1 MTNTDSE
8 QITRSEQLRALRRV
22 ARFRPGFTV
31 AIIIAGVFAAGLEA
45 VGLSFILP
53 IVEIVQAPGDPAANA
68 DGLLLAFVTAYETIG
83 IPFTLGTV
91 VVGVSAVLTIRWTST
106 FLVRWL
112 RGVLVV
118 EYTRDL
124 QTRAFNNALD
134 AKIEYF
140 DRKGSDD
147 ILNAIVTQAEYAGRV
162 IQRVVNFFE
171 QGLLSL
177 MYLAIAFVLAPFLTA
192 FAIVFLGGFSMFFRY
207 VLESGYDIGDRV
219 ADANERVQRAAQ
231 AGTQGIRDTKLFGL
245 KPELFDDFL
254 DAVDQFAKSSIKQKR
269 NQTAIQNF
277 YNLLTAISVF
287 LLIYFAIAFVEMS
300 LGSLGVFL
308 FAMFRLGPKVSNLN
322 SKLYQIENELPHL
335 VRTQYFI
342 DELDQNQESET
353 GTEPVP
359 EVVKNIA
366 IKDIYFTYPGQDK
379 EALSGISLE
388 FEKGEFI
395 GFVGRSGA
403 GKSTI
408 VSLLTR
414 LYELDSGEIRANG
427 RSIHKMPIN
436 KWRDRIAIVRQDPFI
451 FNNTLRYNLTIGN
464 RDVSDE
470 EIDKVTRITKIDE
483 FFDELPEGYKTQLG
497 DQGVRLSGGQRQR
510 VSLARALLKEADVL
524 VLDEAT
530 SDLDSTLE
538 KTVQESIENLDHDY
552 AMIGIAHRLSTVQNA
567 DRIYTVDSGEI
578 VETGHHD
585 ELIEKNGQYAEL
597 YNVQSNEAQKRSL

>member
-1 MTNTDSE
+1 VTDTDTE

-22 ARFRPGFTV
+22 ARFRPGFTA
-31 AIIIAGVFAAGLEA
+31 AIIVAGVFAAGLEA

-68 DGLLLAFVTAYETIG
+68 DGLLLAFITTYQTLE

-91 VVGVSAVLTIRWTST
+91 VMGVSVVLTIRWTST

-140 DRKGSDD
+140 DQEGSDD

-177 MYLAIAFVLAPFLTA
+177 MYLAIAFVLAPFLTV
-192 FAIVFLGGFSMFFRY
+192 FAIGFLGGFSIFFRY
-207 VLESGYDIGDRV
+207 VLESGYDIGNRV
-219 ADANERVQRAAQ
+219 ADANERVQAAAQ

-245 KPELFDDFL
+245 KHELFDDFF
-254 DAVDQFAKSSIKQKR
+254 DAVNQFAKSSIKQRR

-287 LLIYFAIAFVEMS
+287 LLIYLAIVFAEMS

-322 SKLYQIENELPHL
+322 STLYQIENSLPHL
-335 VRTQYFI
+335 VRTQQFI
-342 DELDQNQESET
+342 DELDQNREPET
-353 GTEPVP
+353 DLEAVP
-359 EVVKNIA
+359 KEVETITV
-366 IKDIYFTYPGQDK
+366 DDVHFSYQGQDE
-379 EALSGISLE
+379 EALSGISLQ

-408 VSLLTR
+408 ASLLAR
-414 LYELDSGEIRANG
+414 FYQPDSGEIRANG
-427 RSIHKMPIN
+427 RSIHDMSIDE
-436 KWRDRIAIVRQDPFI
+436 WRKRIAVVRQDPFI
-451 FNNTLRYNLTIGN
+451 FNDTLRYNLTIGN
-464 RDVSDE
+464 RDVSE
-470 EIDKVTRITKIDE
+470 EELDKVMRIAKVDE
-483 FFDELPEGYKTQLG
+483 FFAELPDGYETQLG

-538 KTVQESIENLDHDY
+538 KQVQECIENLDRDY
-552 AMIGIAHRLSTVQNA
+552 AMIGIAHRLSTVRNA

-578 VETGHHD
+578 AETGRHS
-585 ELIEKNGQYAEL
+585 ELVEEGGQYAKL
-597 YNVQSNEAQKRSL
+597 YATQSKET

>member
-1 MTNTDSE
+1 MTDTDSE
-8 QITRSEQLRALRRV
+8 QITRSEQFRALRRV
-22 ARFRPGFTV
+22 ARFRPGFTA
-31 AIIIAGVFAAGLEA
+31 AIIVAGVFAAGLEA

-68 DGLLLAFVTAYETIG
+68 DGLLLAFVTTYQALG

-91 VVGVSAVLTIRWTST
+91 VVGVSAVLTVRWTST

-118 EYTRDL
+118 KYTRDL

-140 DRKGSDD
+140 DREGSDD

-177 MYLAIAFVLAPFLTA
+177 MYLAIAFVLAPFLTV
-192 FAIVFLGGFSMFFRY
+192 FAIVFLGGFSIFFRY

-287 LLIYFAIAFVEMS
+287 LLIYLAIAFAEMS

-322 SKLYQIENELPHL
+322 SILYQIENSLPHL
-335 VRTQYFI
+335 VRTQQFI
-342 DELDQNQESET
+342 DELDQNREPET
-353 GTEPVP
+353 DVEAVPTEV
-359 EVVKNIA
+359 ETVTIDDVHFS
-366 IKDIYFTYPGQDK
+366 YQGQDE

-388 FEKGEFI
+388 LEKGEFI
-395 GFVGRSGA
+395 GFVGQSGA

-408 VSLLTR
+408 VSLLAR
-414 LYELDSGEIRANG
+414 LYEPDSGRIYANANP
-427 RSIHKMPIN
+427 IHDMPIDE
-436 KWRDRIAIVRQDPFI
+436 WRDRIAIVRQDPFI
-451 FNNTLRYNLTIGN
+451 FNDTLQYNLTIGN

-470 EIDKVTRITKIDE
+470 ELDKVTRIAKVDE
-483 FFDELPEGYKTQLG
+483 FFDELPDGYETQLG

-538 KTVQESIENLDHDY
+538 KQVQESIENLDRDY
-552 AMIGIAHRLSTVQNA
+552 AMIGIAHRLSTVRNA
-567 DRIYTVDSGEI
+567 DRIYTVESGKI
-578 VETGHHD
+578 VETGCHS
-585 ELIEKNGQYAEL
+585 ELIEKNGQYAKL
-597 YNVQSNEAQKRSL
+597 YTVQSEEI